1 MSLARIPQIILS
13 LSVLTLSLT
22 YAYQNVQQANAY
34 PQGPNVSRGTNPVE
48 AFSITCGQSTPTI
61 VATGNEKF
69 IITDVVVANGGS
81 TEDVTMYLDGSEW
94 IRFPEMSMQSFNSG
108 FPVPPNSTLTCYAY
122 YSKRTIIS
130 GYYAHP

>member
-1 MSLARIPQIILS
+1 MDARAQQILS
-13 LSVLTLSLT
+13 LTVLLAVLGYLAHSFSI
-22 YAYQNVQQANAY
+22 AEAY

-48 AFSITCGQSTPTI
+48 AFSINCNSSTPTM
-61 VATGNEKF
+61 VTTGNEKF

-81 TEDVTMYLDGSEW
+81 TEDVTMYLNGSEW
-94 IRFPEMSMQSFNSG
+94 IRFPETSMQSFNSG

-122 YSKRTIIS
+122 YSKRTIIT

>member
-1 MSLARIPQIILS
+1 MDARAQQILS
-13 LSVLTLSLT
+13 LTVLIAVLGYFAQSFST
-22 YAYQNVQQANAY
+22 AEAY

-48 AFSITCGQSTPTI
+48 AFSINCNSTTPTM
-61 VATGNEKF
+61 VTTGNEKF

-81 TEDVTMYLDGSEW
+81 TEDVTMYLNGSEW

-122 YSKRTIIS
+122 YSKRTIIT